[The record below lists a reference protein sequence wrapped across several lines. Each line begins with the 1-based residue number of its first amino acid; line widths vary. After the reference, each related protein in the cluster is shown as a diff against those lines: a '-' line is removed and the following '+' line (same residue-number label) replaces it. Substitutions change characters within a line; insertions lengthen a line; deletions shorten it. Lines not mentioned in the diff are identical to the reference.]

1 MMPAEVTPSEDSMGS
16 TRPNSRWFEIAPK
29 LGISMIDHLFNRL
42 DGAYPFFWRNNF
54 PDEQSIENW
63 KESWVEV
70 FEEERITLDE
80 VAVGL
85 KAVRIE
91 YEKPPTLKQFL
102 SACRPAV
109 DPYEAYQE
117 AFSGQIAREQG
128 KHGVWSRPAIFWAA
142 MSMWAELHS
151 QTYSVIEKRWAAT
164 LKAELAKG
172 EWDAIPK
179 VNAHPA
185 LGYTP
190 MRSAEDE
197 ARMQDELKKV
207 WKRADSAFDHLTWAR
222 KLIARVEAGDKTVS
236 LQAEKNARE
245 VLGLKVVA

>member
-1 MMPAEVTPSEDSMGS
+1 MSDLSVTSRAFS
-16 TRPNSRWFEIAPK
+16 TRPQSKWFDVVPA
-29 LGISMIDHLFNRL
+29 LGISSIDHLFNRL
-42 DGAYPFFWRNNF
+42 DGAYPFYWRSNF
-54 PDEQSIENW
+54 PDAQSVENW

-70 FEEERITLDE
+70 FDSEKLSFDE
-80 VAVGL
+80 VKFGL
-85 KAVRIE
+85 KTVRVE
-91 YEKPPTLKQFL
+91 YERPPTLKQFL

-109 DPYEAYQE
+109 DPYEAYQA
-117 AFSGQIAREQG
+117 AFTGQIARDQG
-128 KHGVWSRPAIFWAA
+128 KHGVWPSPAVFWAA
-142 MSMWAELHS
+142 MSMWSELRS
-151 QTYSVIEKRWAAT
+151 QTYSAIEKRWAAT

-172 EWDAIPK
+172 EWDEIPK

-190 MRSAEDE
+190 MRSVEDE

-222 KLIARVEAGDKTVS
+222 KLIARVEAGDKTVP